1 MANIQDIRQS
11 RVAPQR
17 AYEFGVEILGNS
29 ATGTLP
35 ILETRVLNANIP
47 STSVDTIVIPY
58 KSQNAQYAGR
68 DSSSHT
74 ANVTFWC
81 DEDMNPYIYFK
92 DWMENAINNSLLGG
106 GMSRD
111 LYSVD
116 MVIKQ
121 FAHDSETVTMAHR
134 LTHVWPTEIGEI
146 SLSMESSEHAQFDV
160 TFSFDANIP
169 QQG

>member
-11 RVAPQR
+11 RVPPQR
-17 AYEFGVEILGNS
+17 AYEFGIEILGNS

-47 STSVDTIVIPY
+47 STSVDTINIPY
-58 KSQNAQYAGR
+58 KSQNAQFAGR
-68 DSSSHT
+68 DNSSHT
-74 ANVTFWC
+74 TVVTFWC
-81 DEDMNPYIYFK
+81 DEDMQPYLYFK
-92 DWMENAINNSLLGG
+92 GWMENSINNSQVGG

-111 LYSVD
+111 FYSVD
-116 MVIKQ
+116 MIIKL

-134 LTHVWPTEIGEI
+134 LTHVWPTEIGEL
-146 SLSMESSEHAQFDV
+146 SLSMEGSEHAQFDV

-169 QQG
+169 QR